1 LAART
6 SRPSALILYIGNP
19 IVKNDQIGLE
29 VGRLLAGRF
38 SADPGVRVSE
48 FSGSPLELLSEIT
61 GEEQVILVDSVSTGR
76 RPPGSVTLFTGEQIL
91 AERGDL
97 YPHGTSLP
105 EALRLGRRLGLAL
118 PRKLDLVGIEVGP
131 IREFGQSLSPELS
144 SALRRIQLEVLQIC
158 EGLLASRGSVP

>member
-38 SADPGVRVSE
+38 SADP
-48 FSGSPLELLSEIT
+48 